1 MLQLSVTQYQ
11 MTLLLNPL
19 PFIKETES
27 LISKLLLSSENYFN
41 ETFFKIVILSFP
53 LMKKRRSVTFISYCY
68 SPTLT
73 YLGSLRISCM

>member
-1 MLQLSVTQYQ
+1 M
-11 MTLLLNPL
+11 
-19 PFIKETES
+19 KETES
-27 LISKLLLSSENYFN
+27 LISELLLSSENYFN

-73 YLGSLRISCM
+73 

>member
-1 MLQLSVTQYQ
+1 M
-11 MTLLLNPL
+11 
-19 PFIKETES
+19 KETES
-27 LISKLLLSSENYFN
+27 LISELLLSSENYFN

-73 YLGSLRISCM
+73 YLGSLRISCMLMGACNDISINLDTFFVF